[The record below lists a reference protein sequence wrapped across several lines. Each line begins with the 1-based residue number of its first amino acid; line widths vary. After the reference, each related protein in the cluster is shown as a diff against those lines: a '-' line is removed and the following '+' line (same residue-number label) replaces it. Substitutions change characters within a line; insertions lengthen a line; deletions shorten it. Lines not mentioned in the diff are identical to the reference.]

1 MACKVSLQMDIE
13 TYPRSHTSQLTNAV
27 KRLFNKPKK
36 NVVQLMDFVGSVNN
50 RLNDTMNSSCS
61 SENEEVNEI
70 DQPNAVASGMCINK
84 LFVSLRYYLGFAY
97 EDLV

>member
-1 MACKVSLQMDIE
+1 MACNIYLQMDIE
-13 TYPRSHTSQLTNAV
+13 TSPRSHTSQLTNAD

-36 NVVQLMDFVGSVNN
+36 NVVQLMGFVGSVNN

-70 DQPNAVASGMCINK
+70 DQPHAVISGMCINK
-84 LFVSLRYYLGFAY
+84 LFVSLYY
-97 EDLV
+97 